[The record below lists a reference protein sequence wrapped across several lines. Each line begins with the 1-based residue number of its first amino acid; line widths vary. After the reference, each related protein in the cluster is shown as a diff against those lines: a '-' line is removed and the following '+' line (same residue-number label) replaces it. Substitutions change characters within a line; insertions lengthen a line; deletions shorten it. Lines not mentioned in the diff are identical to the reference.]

1 MLTRFSRGVLLI
13 TLSCCALA
21 WLSSS
26 LACLSYPAV
35 PEIVV
40 TAAHPN
46 FSRIDGP
53 VGAQDSIQVH
63 PPSILPQKKKLNPYT
78 SLDYGRET
86 HILLRC
92 FVSI

>member
-26 LACLSYPAV
+26 LACLPYPPV
-35 PEIVV
+35 PGIVV

-46 FSRIDGP
+46 FSRTDGP

-63 PPSILPQKKKLNPYT
+63 SSPLFAQKRKLNPY
-78 SLDYGRET
+78 
-86 HILLRC
+86 
-92 FVSI
+92 